1 MNFQQASARAVQLRK
16 TLKYHSNLY
25 YNNDNP
31 EISDY
36 EYDMLNNELK
46 AIEAEYPELIT
57 ADSPTQIVG
66 GKASNLF
73 EKITHTVKMESLQ
86 DVFSADEVIA
96 FINRVKS
103 DFPDAVFT
111 VEPKIDGL
119 SVSLEYENGVFVRG
133 STRGDGV
140 VGEDVTANLLK
151 IKEIP
156 HKIRTTIP
164 YLEVRGE
171 VYMSHESFFA
181 CVSKQE
187 NAGETP
193 FKNPR
198 NAAAGSLRQKN
209 SSIVADRNLS
219 IFIFNVQ
226 SVEGKT
232 FTTHKESLDFLKE
245 CGFKVVPSYPLC
257 TSADEVIAQINAIGE
272 GRGQYHFDID
282 GAVVKT
288 NSLSE
293 REELGSTAKVPKW
306 AVAFKY
312 PPEEKETVLKN
323 IEINVGRTGVLT
335 PTGVFEPVILAGTSV
350 SRATLH
356 NQDFIDE
363 KGLQIGDT
371 VVLRKA
377 GEIIPEVLRVTKHD
391 ESKGVYRLPNTCPSC
406 GSPVYRLNDE
416 AAVRCFNDKCPA
428 QIVRVLIHFASRDA
442 YGIEGLGEAIVE
454 LFVKKH
460 LIASPEDI
468 FKLKAED
475 IYHLDGFQQTSA
487 NNLITAIEN
496 SKKNDLSKLIFAL
509 GIRHIGA
516 KNAAQLAV
524 HFGDMEHLIA
534 ASEEEILAI
543 DGFGEIMAKSVVEF
557 FSTEQNIKMIEAL
570 KELGLNMK
578 SLAEIKDERFKGKTF
593 VLTGSLSKFTRN
605 EASKI
610 IESFGG
616 KTASSVS
623 KKTSIVLAG
632 EAAGSKLKKANE
644 LGIQVISED
653 EFEHLIQD

>member
-1 MNFQQASARAVQLRK
+1 MAALSLDTYATKQSPLASLKIDNNLIVNMKHAQYVLIACLSLLLGMGASAQENTSWKRLEHNIQLGGGLFLESGLYANEQNPGIVLRVSYGLDIRFNEHWSVMPGASLRAQLGDVRHFMGK
-16 TLKYHSNLY
+16 G
-25 YNNDNP
+25 NDP
-31 EISDY
+31 DG
-36 EYDMLNNELK
+36 MAL
-46 AIEAEYPELIT
+46 A
-57 ADSPTQIVG
+57 
-66 GKASNLF
+66 
-73 EKITHTVKMESLQ
+73 
-86 DVFSADEVIA
+86 DVFM
-96 FINRVKS
+96 
-103 DFPDAVFT
+103 
-111 VEPKIDGL
+111 
-119 SVSLEYENGVFVRG
+119 
-133 STRGDGV
+133 
-140 VGEDVTANLLK
+140 TA
-151 IKEIP
+151 
-156 HKIRTTIP
+156 R
-164 YLEVRGE
+164 
-171 VYMSHESFFA
+171 
-181 CVSKQE
+181 
-187 NAGETP
+187 
-193 FKNPR
+193 
-198 NAAAGSLRQKN
+198 
-209 SSIVADRNLS
+209 
-219 IFIFNVQ
+219 
-226 SVEGKT
+226 
-232 FTTHKESLDFLKE
+232 
-245 CGFKVVPSYPLC
+245 
-257 TSADEVIAQINAIGE
+257 
-272 GRGQYHFDID
+272 YHFDID

-288 NSLSE
+288 NSLAQ
-293 REELGSTAKVPKW
+293 REELGSTAKFPKW

-312 PPEEKETVLKN
+312 PPEEKETVLKD

-335 PTGVFEPVILAGTSV
+335 PTGVFEPVILAGTTV

-371 VVLRKA
+371 VVIRKA
-377 GEIIPEVLRVTKHD
+377 GEIIPEVLRVTKHN
-391 ESKGVYRLPNTCPSC
+391 ESKGVYRLPDTCPSC

-442 YGIEGLGEAIVE
+442 YGIEGLGEAIIE

-468 FKLKAED
+468 FRLKAED
-475 IYHLDGFQQTSA
+475 IYTLDGFQKTSA
-487 NNLITAIEN
+487 NNLIKAIEN

-534 ASEEEILAI
+534 ASEEDVLAI
-543 DGFGEIMAKSVVEF
+543 EGFGEIMAKSVVEF
-557 FSTEQNIKMIEAL
+557 FSTEQNVKMIEAL

-653 EFEHLIQD
+653 EFEQLIQD

>member
-16 TLKYHSNLY
+16 TLKYHSDLY

-73 EKITHTVKMESLQ
+73 DKITHTVKMESLQ

-156 HKIRTTIP
+156 HKIRSTIP

-209 SSIVADRNLS
+209 SSIVANRNLS

-245 CGFKVVPSYPLC
+245 CGFKVVPSYTLC
-257 TSADEVIAQINAIGE
+257 TSADEVITQINAIGE

-293 REELGSTAKVPKW
+293 REELSSTAKFPKW

-391 ESKGVYRLPNTCPSC
+391 ESKGVYRLPDTCPSC

>member
-16 TLKYHSNLY
+16 TLKYHSDLY

-57 ADSPTQIVG
+57 ADSPTQMVG

-73 EKITHTVKMESLQ
+73 DKITHTVKMESLQ

-156 HKIRTTIP
+156 HKIRSTIP

-209 SSIVADRNLS
+209 SSIVAERNLS

-245 CGFKVVPSYPLC
+245 CGFKVVPSYTLC
-257 TSADEVIAQINAIGE
+257 TSADEVITQINAIGE

-293 REELGSTAKVPKW
+293 REELGSTAKFPKW

>member
-1 MNFQQASARAVQLRK
+1 MDFQSAKQRAEELRK
-16 TLKYHSNLY
+16 TLQYHSDLY
-25 YNNDNP
+25 YNQDNP
-31 EISDY
+31 AISDY

-46 AIEAEYPELIT
+46 AIEAQYPELIT
-57 ADSPTQIVG
+57 ADSPTQTVG
-66 GKASNLF
+66 GKASALF
-73 EKITHTVKMESLQ
+73 EKVTHAVKMESLQ
-86 DVFSADEVIA
+86 DVFSVEEVTA
-96 FINRVKS
+96 FINRVKA
-103 DFPDAVFT
+103 DFPDAAFT

-119 SVSLEYENGVFVRG
+119 SVSLEYENGTFVRG

-140 VGEDVTANLLK
+140 IGEDVTANLLQIADIPKK
-151 IKEIP
+151 IDVSL
-156 HKIRTTIP
+156 P

-171 VYMSHESFFA
+171 VYMPHESFFA
-181 CVSKQE
+181 CIQKQE
-187 NAGETP
+187 ENGEVP

-209 SSIVADRNLS
+209 SAVVAQRRLS

-226 SVEGKT
+226 AVEGKT
-232 FTTHKESLDFLKE
+232 FTTHSESLDFLKS
-245 CGFKVVPSYPLC
+245 CGFPVVPGYALC
-257 TSADEVIAQINAIGE
+257 MDAAQVEAEIEKIGNS
-272 GRGQYHFDID
+272 RGANGFDID

-288 NSLSE
+288 NSLSQ
-293 REELGSTAKVPKW
+293 REEMGSTAKFPRW

-312 PPEEKETVLKN
+312 PPEEKETVLKD

-335 PTGVFEPVILAGTSV
+335 PTGIFEPVILAGTSV

-356 NQDFIDE
+356 NQDFINE

-377 GEIIPEVLRVTKHD
+377 GEIIPELLRVTKHD
-391 ESKGVYRLPNTCPSC
+391 ESKGIYQLPKFCPSC
-406 GSPVYRLNDE
+406 GAPVYRLNDE

-468 FKLKAED
+468 FKLKAAD
-475 IYHLDGFQQTSA
+475 IYKLDGFQKTSA
-487 NNLITAIEN
+487 NNLISAIEN

-524 HFGDMEHLIA
+524 HFGTMEALIA
-534 ASEEEILAI
+534 ASEEDILTI

-557 FSTEQNIKMIEAL
+557 FSTEQNLAMIDSL
-570 KELGLNMK
+570 KALGLNMR
-578 SLAEIKDERFKGKTF
+578 SLAEIRDERFKGQTF
-593 VLTGSLSKFTRN
+593 VLTGSLSKFTRS
-605 EASKI
+605 EVSKI
-610 IESFGG
+610 IESYGG
-616 KTASSVS
+616 KTSSSVS
-623 KKTSIVLAG
+623 KKTSVVLAG
-632 EAAGSKLKKANE
+632 KAAGSKLTKANQ
-644 LGIQVISED
+644 LGIKVISED
-653 EFEHLIQD
+653 EFEAMIQ

>member
-1 MNFQQASARAVQLRK
+1 MNLQEAAKRAEELRK
-16 TLKYHSNLY
+16 TLRYHSDLY
-25 YNNDNP
+25 YNRDNP

-46 AIEAEYPELIT
+46 AIEAQYPELIT

-66 GKASNLF
+66 GKASGLF
-73 EKITHTVKMESLQ
+73 EKVTHAVKMESLQ
-86 DVFSADEVIA
+86 DVFSLDEVGA
-96 FINRVKS
+96 FIDRVKA
-103 DFPDAVFT
+103 DFPDAQFT

-140 VGEDVTANLLK
+140 VGEDVTANLMQ
-151 IKEIP
+151 ISAIP
-156 HKIRTTIP
+156 HHIQSDAAV
-164 YLEVRGE
+164 LEVRGE
-171 VYMSHESFFA
+171 VYMPHKSFFSCIA
-181 CVSKQE
+181 KQE
-187 NAGETP
+187 EKGEVP

-209 SSIVADRNLS
+209 SAIVAERNLS
-219 IFIFNVQ
+219 VFIFNIQ
-226 SVEGKT
+226 RCEGMT
-232 FTTHKESLDFLKE
+232 FKTHKEGLDYLKA
-245 CGFKVVPSYPLC
+245 CSFPVIPSYALC
-257 TSADEVIAQINAIGE
+257 DNARQVAQKIEEIGE
-272 GRGQYHFDID
+272 RRGKYAFDID

-288 NSLSE
+288 NVLSQ
-293 REELGSTAKVPKW
+293 REELGSTAKFPKW

-312 PPEEKETVLKN
+312 PPEEKETVLKD

-335 PTGVFEPVILAGTSV
+335 PTGVFEPVILAGTTV

-356 NQDFIDE
+356 NQDFINE

-377 GEIIPEVLRVTKHD
+377 GEIIPEGLRVTKHD
-391 ESKGVYRLPNTCPSC
+391 ESKGIYQLPDTCPSC

-454 LFVKKH
+454 LFVKKG

-475 IYHLDGFQQTSA
+475 IYRLDGFQKTSA

-524 HFGDMEHLIA
+524 HFGTMDALIA

-557 FSTEQNIKMIEAL
+557 FSTEENIHMIKALEA
-570 KELGLNMK
+570 LGLNMR
-578 SLAEIKDERFKGKTF
+578 SLAEIKDERFKGQTF
-593 VLTGSLSKFTRN
+593 VLTGSLSKFTRT

-610 IESFGG
+610 IESYGG
-616 KTASSVS
+616 KTSSSVS
-623 KKTSIVLAG
+623 KKTSVVLAG
-632 EAAGSKLKKANE
+632 EAAGSKLTKANA
-644 LGIQVISED
+644 LGIKVISED
-653 EFEHLIQD
+653 EFEAMIH

>member
-16 TLKYHSNLY
+16 TLKYHSDLY

-73 EKITHTVKMESLQ
+73 DKITHTVKMESLQ

-156 HKIRTTIP
+156 HKIRSTIP

-245 CGFKVVPSYPLC
+245 CGFKVVPSYTLC
-257 TSADEVIAQINAIGE
+257 TSADEVITQINAIGE

-293 REELGSTAKVPKW
+293 REELGSTAKFPKW

-391 ESKGVYRLPNTCPSC
+391 ESKGVYRLPDTCPSC

>member
-1 MNFQQASARAVQLRK
+1 M
-16 TLKYHSNLY
+16 SNR
-25 YNNDNP
+25 
-31 EISDY
+31 S
-36 EYDMLNNELK
+36 
-46 AIEAEYPELIT
+46 
-57 ADSPTQIVG
+57 
-66 GKASNLF
+66 
-73 EKITHTVKMESLQ
+73 
-86 DVFSADEVIA
+86 
-96 FINRVKS
+96 
-103 DFPDAVFT
+103 
-111 VEPKIDGL
+111 
-119 SVSLEYENGVFVRG
+119 
-133 STRGDGV
+133 
-140 VGEDVTANLLK
+140 
-151 IKEIP
+151 
-156 HKIRTTIP
+156 
-164 YLEVRGE
+164 
-171 VYMSHESFFA
+171 
-181 CVSKQE
+181 
-187 NAGETP
+187 
-193 FKNPR
+193 
-198 NAAAGSLRQKN
+198 
-209 SSIVADRNLS
+209 
-219 IFIFNVQ
+219 
-226 SVEGKT
+226 
-232 FTTHKESLDFLKE
+232 
-245 CGFKVVPSYPLC
+245 
-257 TSADEVIAQINAIGE
+257 
-272 GRGQYHFDID
+272 
-282 GAVVKT
+282 VKT
-288 NSLSE
+288 NSLAE
-293 REELGSTAKVPKW
+293 REELGSTAKFPKW

-312 PPEEKETVLKN
+312 PPEEKETVLKD

-335 PTGVFEPVILAGTSV
+335 PTGVFEPVILAGTTV

-356 NQDFIDE
+356 NQDFINE

-391 ESKGVYRLPNTCPSC
+391 ESKGIYRLPDTCPSC

-416 AAVRCFNDKCPA
+416 AAVRCLNDKCPA
-428 QIVRVLIHFASRDA
+428 QTVRVLIHFASRDA
-442 YGIEGLGEAIVE
+442 YGIEGLGEAIIE

-475 IYHLDGFQQTSA
+475 IYTLDGFQKTSA

-524 HFGDMEHLIA
+524 HFGDMEHLIV

-557 FSTEQNIKMIEAL
+557 FSTEQNIKMIEAF
-570 KELGLNMK
+570 KQLGLNMR

-616 KTASSVS
+616 KTSSSVS

-632 EAAGSKLKKANE
+632 EAAGSKLKKATD
-644 LGIQVISED
+644 LGIQVMNED
-653 EFEHLIQD
+653 EFEQLIK

>member
-16 TLKYHSNLY
+16 TLKYHSDLY

-57 ADSPTQIVG
+57 ADSPTQMVG

-73 EKITHTVKMESLQ
+73 DKITHTVKMESLQ

-156 HKIRTTIP
+156 HKIRSTIP

-209 SSIVADRNLS
+209 SSIVAERNLS

-245 CGFKVVPSYPLC
+245 CGFKVVPSYTLC
-257 TSADEVIAQINAIGE
+257 TSADEVITQINAIGE

-293 REELGSTAKVPKW
+293 REELGSTAKFPKW

-524 HFGDMEHLIA
+524 HFGDMEHLIT